1 MDYVLEEMK
10 LNELRKTMELVKRVF
25 DEFEAPYYT
34 EEGIE
39 NFYKFA
45 NYDNIKQQLNKVI
58 RIFIVKHNE
67 EIIGMIGIRNYSHIV
82 LLFVDKNYHRKGIAT
97 KLLKKAKSFCRE
109 NNKNIDYMTVNS
121 SPYGIDFYHATGF
134 EDTDI
139 EKEVDGIRFT
149 PMRLYMYSFRKY
161 EEKDFEYLYQTKKD
175 CFKWYVE
182 KLYGEWNDNFQIEFF
197 RNYINKELDNINVIV
212 YQNREIG
219 IFTNKINEDNKSVIE
234 LFYIDKKF
242 QGRGIGKEIL
252 EEQLEKDK
260 QNGRDTILQVFKEN
274 PARFL
279 YKKVGFEVYDETESH
294 YKMIRKLRNDI

>member
-34 EEGIE
+34 KEGVE

-45 NYDNIKQQLNKVI
+45 NYDNIKQQLNKGI
-58 RIFIVKHNE
+58 IIFIVRHNE
-67 EIIGMIGIRNYSHIV
+67 KIIGMIGIRDYSHIV

-97 KLLKKAKSFCRE
+97 RLLEKAKSCCRQ
-109 NNKNIDYMTVNS
+109 NNKDIEFITVNS
-121 SPYGIDFYHATGF
+121 SPYGINFYHATGF
-134 EDTDI
+134 EDTDVEI
-139 EKEVDGIRFT
+139 EVDGIRFT
-149 PMRLYMYSFRKY
+149 PMKLDMYSFKKY
-161 EEKDFEYLYQTKKD
+161 EEKDFEYLYKTKKD

-182 KLYGEWNDNFQIEFF
+182 KLYGEWNDEFQIEFF
-197 RNYINKELDNINVIV
+197 RNYINKELNNINVIV

-242 QGRGIGKEIL
+242 QGRGLGKEIL
-252 EEQLEKDK
+252 EEQLEKDRE
-260 QNGRDTILQVFKEN
+260 NGRDTILQVFKEN

-294 YKMIRKLRNDI
+294 YKMIRRLKCI